1 MDISVSRRTLLGA
14 GSTAL
19 ALSVAG
25 CSVLEDRS
33 DSDNGA
39 DDEEW
44 RVTFVADID
53 DSEVRAAQEDARDT
67 QQEAQAQLQEGEI
80 DEEEYQ
86 EILEEAQQ
94 SVRQLQQELL
104 SAAIADLESHAEDVT
119 GLTIDESDPES
130 GVAIGEGDGDSI
142 VAALALDSVQAI
154 LDESEYDA
162 FRAE

>member
-25 CSVLEDRS
+25 CSVLED
-33 DSDNGA
+33 DSDNDA
-39 DDEEW
+39 DEEEW

-67 QQEAQAQLQEGEI
+67 QEEAQAQLQEGEI
-80 DEEEYQ
+80 DEDEYQ

-94 SVRQLQQELL
+94 SVQQLQQELL
-104 SAAIADLESHAEDVT
+104 SASIADLESHAEDVT
-119 GLTIDESDPES
+119 GLTIAESDPES
-130 GVAIGEGDGDSI
+130 GVALGEGDGDAI
-142 VAALALDSVQAI
+142 VAALELDSVQAI
-154 LDESEYDA
+154 LGESEYDA